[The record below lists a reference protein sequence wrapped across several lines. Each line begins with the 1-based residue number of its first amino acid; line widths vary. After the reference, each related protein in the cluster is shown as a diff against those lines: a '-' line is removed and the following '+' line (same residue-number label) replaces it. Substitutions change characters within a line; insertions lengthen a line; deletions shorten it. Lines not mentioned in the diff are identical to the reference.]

1 MISSDSFDMVVE
13 LIEDLFFQGRSIG
26 KLGLIVNDDHWPD
39 VVVRSL

>member
-26 KLGLIVNDDHWPD
+26 KLGLIVNYDHWHD
-39 VVVRSL
+39 VLVKSL